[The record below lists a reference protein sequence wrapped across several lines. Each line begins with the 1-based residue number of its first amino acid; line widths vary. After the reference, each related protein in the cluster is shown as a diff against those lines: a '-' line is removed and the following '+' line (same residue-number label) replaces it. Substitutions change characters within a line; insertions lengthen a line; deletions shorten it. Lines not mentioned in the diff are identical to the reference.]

1 MYASDL
7 VMVSNL
13 FSRLN
18 HNGLEEEFKV
28 LYPRMKFF
36 SEKDREDYPGLI
48 KKIVEDIRPKALILN
63 SGDGG
68 THVFL
73 SVLFSM
79 YEPGDP
85 RIPPLVV
92 LPGGTINVHAS
103 AVGHRGVLLSRP
115 KAIME
120 QVIGSRYLAEGNLET
135 LTSNLLSVD
144 DGEIRRVG
152 CTVANGAVS
161 RYFEEYIHDSGFWKA
176 VGQIGKRSSVFV
188 LRELFQERYG
198 EYFPLEEMAFGWE
211 GKEVRDNFH
220 GFAAYSVP
228 FGIVGFHLPHEGEG
242 LHVLAT
248 DFEGRRKFLRN
259 FVGGVTGTGYNFE
272 VDASMERLVVENPGV
287 YVFDGDLYHANRLE
301 ISTIPVTYVK
311 L

>member
-18 HNGLEEEFKV
+18 QMGLEDEFKA
-28 LYPRMKFF
+28 LYPRMKCF
-36 SEKDREDYPGLI
+36 SERRVEDYPKLI
-48 KKIVEDIRPKALILN
+48 KHIIEELRPKALVLN

-79 YEPGDP
+79 YEAGDP

-103 AVGHRGVLLSRP
+103 AVGHRGILLSRP
-115 KAIME
+115 KEIMD
-120 QVIGSRYLAEGNLET
+120 QVVGLRYLADGNLET

-144 DGEIRRVG
+144 DGEVRRVG

-161 RYFEEYIHDSGFWKA
+161 RYFEEYIQDSGFWKA

-188 LRELFQERYG
+188 LRELFSERYG
-198 EYFPLEEMAFGWE
+198 EYFPLEEMSFGWE
-211 GKEVRDNFH
+211 DKEVRDKFH

-259 FVGGVTGTGYNFE
+259 FIGGVTGTGYNFE
-272 VDASMERLVVENPGV
+272 VDASMEKLVIENPKI

-301 ISTIPVTYVK
+301 ISTIPVRYVR